1 MDRLVN
7 TALTAMR
14 GAMARQAAISN
25 NLANVNT
32 TGFRAEIA
40 NAETRW
46 IKGDTFDTRAQASE
60 QVIAADMA
68 QGAVTETGNPL
79 DVAMNGDAMLAVQAA
94 DGSEAY
100 TRRGDLKVS
109 DSGLL
114 TTGDGMPVL
123 GDGGPITL
131 PQMDS
136 VSIAKDGSIWGVP
149 QGGDPA
155 NPQQVDKLKLVSP
168 GRLQHSQGHGRPVSR
183 SQWRRPS
190 RRSARQRDRRIAG
203 RIERQRH
210 VGPRP
215 DDRGEPR
222 LGNPGQDDRHR
233 QAARRRRRITDAAG
247 LMTDLARLLL
257 LMMR

>member
-32 TGFRAEIA
+32 VGFRAEIA

-46 IKGDTFDTRAQASE
+46 IKGDGFDTRAQQSE
-60 QVIAADMA
+60 QVIASDMA

-79 DVAMNGDAMLAVQAA
+79 DVAMNGDALLAVQAP

-136 VSIAKDGSIWGVP
+136 VSIAQDGSIWGVP

-155 NPQQVDKLKLVSP
+155 NPQQVDKLKLVS
-168 GRLQHSQGHGRPVSR
+168 
-183 SQWRRPS
+183 
-190 RRSARQRDRRIAG
+190 A
-203 RIERQRH
+203 
-210 VGPRP
+210 VGSSMAKGTDGLFREVNGGALP
-215 DDRGEPR
+215 DDPLATVTGGSLEGSNVNATSALVSMIEASRAWETQVKLINTAKELDDGGASLMR
-222 LGNPGQDDRHR
+222 LDG
-233 QAARRRRRITDAAG
+233 
-247 LMTDLARLLL
+247 
-257 LMMR
+257 

>member
-14 GAMARQAAISN
+14 GAMARQASIAN
-25 NLANVNT
+25 NLANANT
-32 TGFRAEIA
+32 VGFRAEIA

-46 IKGDTFDTRAQASE
+46 IQGESFDTRAQASE

-79 DVAMNGDAMLAVQAA
+79 DVALDGDALLTVQPT

-114 TTGDGMPVL
+114 TTGDGLPVL
-123 GDGGPITL
+123 GEGGPVIL

-155 NPQQVDKLKLVSP
+155 NPQQVDKLKLV
-168 GRLQHSQGHGRPVSR
+168 
-183 SQWRRPS
+183 
-190 RRSARQRDRRIAG
+190 
-203 RIERQRH
+203 
-210 VGPRP
+210 
-215 DDRGEPR
+215 
-222 LGNPGQDDRHR
+222 N
-233 QAARRRRRITDAAG
+233 AAG
-247 LMTDLARLLL
+247 SSIAKGNDGLFREVNGGALPSDPLATVTSGSLEGSNVNSTQALIDMIEASRAWETQVKMIDTAKQLDDGGASLMRLDG
-257 LMMR
+257 

>member
-14 GAMARQAAISN
+14 GAMARQASIAN
-25 NLANVNT
+25 NLANANT
-32 TGFRAEIA
+32 VGFRAEIA

-46 IKGDTFDTRAQASE
+46 IQGESFDTRAQASE

-79 DVAMNGDAMLAVQAA
+79 DVALDGDALLTVQAT

-114 TTGDGMPVL
+114 TTGDGLPVL
-123 GDGGPITL
+123 GEGGPVIL

-155 NPQQVDKLKLVSP
+155 NPQQVDKLKLV
-168 GRLQHSQGHGRPVSR
+168 
-183 SQWRRPS
+183 
-190 RRSARQRDRRIAG
+190 
-203 RIERQRH
+203 
-210 VGPRP
+210 
-215 DDRGEPR
+215 
-222 LGNPGQDDRHR
+222 N
-233 QAARRRRRITDAAG
+233 AAG
-247 LMTDLARLLL
+247 SSIAKGNDGLFREVNGGALPSDPLATVTSGSLEGSNVNSTQALIDMIEASRAWETQVKMIDTAKQMDDGGASLMRLDG
-257 LMMR
+257 

>member
-14 GAMARQAAISN
+14 GAMARQASVAN

-32 TGFRAEIA
+32 IGFRAEIA

-46 IKGDTFDTRAQASE
+46 IQGETFDTRAQASE

-68 QGAVTETGNPL
+68 QGAVTATGNPL
-79 DVAMNGDAMLAVQAA
+79 DLAMNGDALLTVQAA

-100 TRRGDLKVS
+100 TRRGDLRVT

-114 TTGDGMPVL
+114 TTGDGLAVL
-123 GDGGPITL
+123 GEGGPIIL

-136 VSIAKDGSIWGVP
+136 VSIAQDGSIWGVP

-155 NPQQVDKLKLVSP
+155 NPQQVDKLKLVSATGSSIAKGTDGLFREVNGGALP
-168 GRLQHSQGHGRPVSR
+168 SDPIATVTAGSLEGSNVNSTQALIQMIEASRAWETQVKMIDTAKQLDDGGASLMRLDS
-183 SQWRRPS
+183 
-190 RRSARQRDRRIAG
+190 
-203 RIERQRH
+203 
-210 VGPRP
+210 
-215 DDRGEPR
+215 
-222 LGNPGQDDRHR
+222 
-233 QAARRRRRITDAAG
+233 
-247 LMTDLARLLL
+247 
-257 LMMR
+257 

>member
-14 GAMARQAAISN
+14 GAMARQASVAN

-32 TGFRAEIA
+32 VGFRAEIA

-46 IKGDTFDTRAQASE
+46 VKGATFDTRAQASE

-68 QGAVTETGNPL
+68 QGAVTTTGNPL
-79 DVAMNGDAMLAVQAA
+79 DVAVNGDALLTVQAA

-100 TRRGDLKVS
+100 TRRGDLKVT

-114 TTGDGMPVL
+114 TTGEGLAVL
-123 GDGGPITL
+123 GEGGPIVL

-136 VSIAKDGSIWGVP
+136 VSIAQDGSIWGVP

-155 NPQQVDKLKLVSP
+155 NPQQVDKLKLV
-168 GRLQHSQGHGRPVSR
+168 
-183 SQWRRPS
+183 
-190 RRSARQRDRRIAG
+190 
-203 RIERQRH
+203 
-210 VGPRP
+210 
-215 DDRGEPR
+215 
-222 LGNPGQDDRHR
+222 N
-233 QAARRRRRITDAAG
+233 AAG
-247 LMTDLARLLL
+247 SSIAKGNDGLFREVNGGALPSDPLATVTSGSLEGSNVNATQALIQMIEASRAWETQVKMIDTAKQLDDGGASLMRLDS
-257 LMMR
+257 

>member
-14 GAMARQAAISN
+14 GAMARQASVAN

-32 TGFRAEIA
+32 VGFRAEVA

-68 QGAVTETGNPL
+68 QGAVTSTGNPL
-79 DVAMNGDAMLAVQAA
+79 DVAVDGDALLSVQAA

-100 TRRGDLKVS
+100 TRRGDLKVTE
-109 DSGLL
+109 SGLL
-114 TTGDGMPVL
+114 TTGDGLAVL
-123 GDGGPITL
+123 GEGGPIVL

-136 VSIAKDGSIWGVP
+136 VSVAQDGSIWGVP

-155 NPQQVDKLKLVSP
+155 NPQQVDKLKLV
-168 GRLQHSQGHGRPVSR
+168 
-183 SQWRRPS
+183 
-190 RRSARQRDRRIAG
+190 
-203 RIERQRH
+203 
-210 VGPRP
+210 
-215 DDRGEPR
+215 
-222 LGNPGQDDRHR
+222 N
-233 QAARRRRRITDAAG
+233 AAG
-247 LMTDLARLLL
+247 SSIAKGKDGLFREVNGGALPSDPLATVTSGSLEGSNVNATAALIQMIEASRAYETQVKMIDTAKQLDDGGASLMRLDS
-257 LMMR
+257 

>member
-1 MDRLVN
+1 
-7 TALTAMR
+7 
-14 GAMARQAAISN
+14 
-25 NLANVNT
+25 
-32 TGFRAEIA
+32 
-40 NAETRW
+40 
-46 IKGDTFDTRAQASE
+46 
-60 QVIAADMA
+60 
-68 QGAVTETGNPL
+68 
-79 DVAMNGDAMLAVQAA
+79 MNGDAMLAVQAA

-168 GRLQHSQGHGRPVSR
+168 VGSS
-183 SQWRRPS
+183 
-190 RRSARQRDRRIAG
+190 IAKG
-203 RIERQRH
+203 TDGLFRE
-210 VGPRP
+210 VNGGALP
-215 DDRGEPR
+215 DDPLASVTGGSLEGSNVNATSALVQMIEASRAWETQVKMIDTAKQLDDGGASLMR
-222 LGNPGQDDRHR
+222 LD
-233 QAARRRRRITDAAG
+233 
-247 LMTDLARLLL
+247 
-257 LMMR
+257 

>member
-14 GAMARQAAISN
+14 GAMARQAAVAN

-32 TGFRAEIA
+32 VGFRAEVA

-68 QGAVTETGNPL
+68 QGAVTATGNSL
-79 DVAMNGDAMLAVQAA
+79 DVAVDGDALLSVQAQ

-100 TRRGDLKVS
+100 TRRGDLKVT

-114 TTGDGMPVL
+114 TTGNGLAVL
-123 GDGGPITL
+123 GEGGPIVL

-136 VSIAKDGSIWGVP
+136 VSIAQDGSIWGVP

-155 NPQQVDKLKLVSP
+155 NPQQVDQLKLVNAAGS
-168 GRLQHSQGHGRPVSR
+168 S
-183 SQWRRPS
+183 
-190 RRSARQRDRRIAG
+190 IAKG
-203 RIERQRH
+203 KDGLFRE
-210 VGPRP
+210 VNGGALPP
-215 DDRGEPR
+215 DPLATVTSGSLE
-222 LGNPGQDDRHR
+222 GSNVN
-233 QAARRRRRITDAAG
+233 ATDALIQMIEASRAYETQVKMIDTAKQLDDG
-247 LMTDLARLLL
+247 GASLMRLDS
-257 LMMR
+257 

>member
-14 GAMARQAAISN
+14 GAMARQASIAN
-25 NLANVNT
+25 NLANANT
-32 TGFRAEIA
+32 IGFRAEVA

-79 DVAMNGDAMLAVQAA
+79 DLALNGDALLAVQAT
-94 DGSEAY
+94 DGGEAY

-114 TTGDGMPVL
+114 TTGDGLPVL
-123 GDGGPITL
+123 GEGGPIVL

-136 VSIAKDGSIWGVP
+136 VSIAQDGSIWGVP
-149 QGGDPA
+149 LGGDPA
-155 NPQQVDKLKLVSP
+155 NPQQVDKLKLV
-168 GRLQHSQGHGRPVSR
+168 
-183 SQWRRPS
+183 
-190 RRSARQRDRRIAG
+190 
-203 RIERQRH
+203 
-210 VGPRP
+210 
-215 DDRGEPR
+215 
-222 LGNPGQDDRHR
+222 N
-233 QAARRRRRITDAAG
+233 AAG
-247 LMTDLARLLL
+247 SSIAKGNDGLFREVNDGALPSDPLATVTSGSLEGSNVNSTQALIDMIEASRAWETQVKMIDTAKQMDDGGASLMRLDG
-257 LMMR
+257 

>member
-14 GAMARQAAISN
+14 GAMARQASIAN
-25 NLANVNT
+25 NLANANT
-32 TGFRAEIA
+32 VGFRAEIA

-46 IKGDTFDTRAQASE
+46 IQGESFDTRAQASE

-79 DVAMNGDAMLAVQAA
+79 DVALDGDALLTVQAT

-114 TTGDGMPVL
+114 TTGDGLPVL
-123 GDGGPITL
+123 GEGGPAIL

-155 NPQQVDKLKLVSP
+155 NPQQVDKLKLV
-168 GRLQHSQGHGRPVSR
+168 
-183 SQWRRPS
+183 
-190 RRSARQRDRRIAG
+190 
-203 RIERQRH
+203 
-210 VGPRP
+210 
-215 DDRGEPR
+215 
-222 LGNPGQDDRHR
+222 N
-233 QAARRRRRITDAAG
+233 AAG
-247 LMTDLARLLL
+247 SSIAKGNDGLFREVNGGALPSDPLATVTSGSLEGSNVNSTQALIDMIEASRAWETQVKMIDTAKQLDDGGASLMRLDG
-257 LMMR
+257 

>member
-14 GAMARQAAISN
+14 GAMARQTAISN

-32 TGFRAEIA
+32 IGFRGEIA

-68 QGAVTETGNPL
+68 QGSVTQTGNPL
-79 DVAMNGDAMLAVQAA
+79 DVAMNGDTMLAVQAA
-94 DGSEAY
+94 DGGEAY

-123 GDGGPITL
+123 GEGGPITL
-131 PQMDS
+131 PAMDS
-136 VSIAKDGSIWGVP
+136 VTISKDGSIWGVP

-155 NPQQVDKLKLVSP
+155 APQQVDQLKLVSP
-168 GRLQHSQGHGRPVSR
+168 
-183 SQWRRPS
+183 
-190 RRSARQRDRRIAG
+190 
-203 RIERQRH
+203 
-210 VGPRP
+210 VGSSVAKGTDGLFRETNGGVLP
-215 DDRGEPR
+215 DDPLASVTSGSVEGSNVNATSALVQMIEASRAWETQIKMINTAKDLDDGGASLMR
-222 LGNPGQDDRHR
+222 LDS
-233 QAARRRRRITDAAG
+233 
-247 LMTDLARLLL
+247 
-257 LMMR
+257 

>member
-14 GAMARQAAISN
+14 GAMARQASIAN
-25 NLANVNT
+25 NLANANT
-32 TGFRAEIA
+32 IGFRAEIA

-68 QGAVTETGNPL
+68 QGAITQTGNPL
-79 DVAMNGDAMLAVQAA
+79 DVAMNGDALLGVQGA

-114 TTGDGMPVL
+114 TTGDGLPVL
-123 GDGGPITL
+123 GEGGPITL
-131 PQMDS
+131 PELSS
-136 VSIAKDGSIWGVP
+136 VSIAQDGSIWGVP

-155 NPQQVDKLKLVSP
+155 SPQQIDKLKLVSP
-168 GRLQHSQGHGRPVSR
+168 VGSS
-183 SQWRRPS
+183 
-190 RRSARQRDRRIAG
+190 IAKG
-203 RIERQRH
+203 KDGLFRE
-210 VGPRP
+210 VNGGALP
-215 DDRGEPR
+215 DDPLATVTAGSVEGSNVNATTALVQMIEASRAYETQVKMIDTAKQLDDGGASLMR
-222 LGNPGQDDRHR
+222 LDS
-233 QAARRRRRITDAAG
+233 
-247 LMTDLARLLL
+247 
-257 LMMR
+257 